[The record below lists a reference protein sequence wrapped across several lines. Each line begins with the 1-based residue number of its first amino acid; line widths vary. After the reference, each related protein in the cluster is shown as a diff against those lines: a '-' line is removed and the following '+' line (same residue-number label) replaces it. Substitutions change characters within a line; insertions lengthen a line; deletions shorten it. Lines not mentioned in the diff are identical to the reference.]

1 MRRRTLVAGVVGG
14 LAVAGLGGC
23 RSAERASSEP
33 AGAAAAPA
41 AVGTVTAEQ
50 DFRWPAD
57 EPEHAAGALIDR
69 LAEMLDVDEGADES
83 GELHFVVE
91 ERTARGL
98 TVRLDLT
105 DHLERAAAG
114 EDAVFRYTWT
124 AEPGADAAV
133 IHARS
138 EYLGSAD
145 MSALPANDY
154 AMYPNFASMAVMGMM
169 MAPR

>member
-1 MRRRTLVAGVVGG
+1 MRRRAVMAGVVGG

-23 RSAERASSEP
+23 RSAERAAPES
-33 AGAAAAPA
+33 AGVAPA

-50 DFRWPAD
+50 DFRWPSE
-57 EPEHAAGALIDR
+57 EPGRTAGALIDR
-69 LAEMLDVDEGADES
+69 LAEMLDVDEGPDET

-91 ERTARGL
+91 GRSERMLA
-98 TVRLDLT
+98 VRLDLT